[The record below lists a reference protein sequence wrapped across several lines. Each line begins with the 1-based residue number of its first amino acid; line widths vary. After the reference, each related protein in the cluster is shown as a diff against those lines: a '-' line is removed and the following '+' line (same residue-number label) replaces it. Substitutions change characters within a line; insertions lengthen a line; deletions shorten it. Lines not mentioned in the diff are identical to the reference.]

1 MGCYFSSL
9 ELLIKEKDYELDNLN
24 EKNES
29 LKGKIIIS
37 NNSKNKLMKMEEI
50 KIYDFK
56 TNSNLKILKNKYK
69 SKTFYKPISTI
80 SILSK
85 EKFDQLFDESD
96 FKPFNK
102 RKNYQNKYSNLKAN
116 NFSSTLNSTEEFFYI
131 KN

>member
-56 TNSNLKILKNKYK
+56 TNSTLKILKNKYK

-80 SILSK
+80 SKLSK

-102 RKNYQNKYSNLKAN
+102 RKNYQNKYSNLKPN

>member
-9 ELLIKEKDYELDNLN
+9 ELLSKEKDCELDNLN

-116 NFSSTLNSTEEFFYI
+116 NFSSTINSTEEFFYI

>member
-56 TNSNLKILKNKYK
+56 TNSNLKMFKNKYK

>member
-69 SKTFYKPISTI
+69 SKTFYKPISSI

-96 FKPFNK
+96 FKPFTI

>member
-80 SILSK
+80 SKLSK

>member
-116 NFSSTLNSTEEFFYI
+116 NFSSTINSTEEFFYI

>member
-9 ELLIKEKDYELDNLN
+9 ELLSKEKDCELDNLN